1 MHFRSLW
8 LGIACFR
15 TLACDVELGACD
27 EPEALKLLQRSAVK
41 RVSAVRSPVAQCNGS
56 LPTQV
61 FTDVDDTFKSSGGQ
75 WPAGCEGL
83 FGKGV
88 VFPGMAQFVLELS
101 RGPNETSKVLQPA
114 VMSARP
120 DGIDFLRIKEDSYE
134 DGAMSGRPS
143 SSDPANWDK
152 LNADMK
158 LLNLSGLRSYHYED
172 GGISEILNG
181 SANGVPFSLDTDGS
195 KYGAISDF
203 VDVAKMGATK
213 YHGFK
218 DFFEGKVKDAD
229 EACVVFIGDDGQ
241 GDCHPAAEK
250 MRKYVKKSRNELGLK
265 VAFIHNL
272 TCSKKPACDHTDQD
286 EKAPV
291 FLFRT
296 YLDAARTASQHGYI
310 SAAGAERVKKEV
322 QSFYAVYCSQDGHTK
337 APETL
342 SSEACLELKAS
353 LSEDGDEIPR
363 EPSLELRA
371 ADRFKAFCSHCCK
384 GTFSSGSSTFKFGN
398 DRFRCHNMYHTTSW
412 WRRLLHSEASTEA
425 CTAHCAE
432 SAN

>member
-8 LGIACFR
+8 LGITCFR
-15 TLACDVELGACD
+15 ALACNVELGACD
-27 EPEALKLLQRSAVK
+27 ESEALNLLQRSAVK
-41 RVSAVRSPVAQCNGS
+41 RESAVRSQVAQCNES

-61 FTDVDDTFKSSGGQ
+61 FMDVDDTYVSSGGH

-83 FGKGV
+83 YGKGV
-88 VFPGMAQFVLELS
+88 VFPGMTQFVLELS
-101 RGPNETSKVLQPA
+101 RGPNEASKVLQPA

-134 DGAMSGRPS
+134 DAAMNGRPS
-143 SSDPANWDK
+143 SSDPANWDQ
-152 LNADMK
+152 LNADME
-158 LLNLSGLRSYHYED
+158 LLISPGLRSYHYQA

-181 SANGVPFSLDTDGS
+181 SANGVPFGLDTSGS

-203 VDVAKMGATK
+203 VDVAKMGTTK
-213 YHGFK
+213 YHGFE

-241 GDCHPAAEK
+241 GDCHPAAEN

-272 TCSKKPACDHTDQD
+272 SCSQKPACDHKD
-286 EKAPV
+286 EDGEAPV
-291 FLFRT
+291 FLFKT

-310 SAAGAERVKKEV
+310 SAAAVERVKKEV
-322 QSFYAVYCSQDGHTK
+322 QSFYAVYCSQEGHTK

-342 SSEACLELKAS
+342 SSEACLGLKTS
-353 LSEDGDEIPR
+353 LSKDGDEIPTK
-363 EPSLELRA
+363 PSLQLRV
-371 ADRFKAFCSHCCK
+371 ADRFKAFCSQCCK
-384 GTFSSGSSTFKFGN
+384 GTFASGASSFKFESR
-398 DRFRCHNMYHTTSW
+398 RFRCHNMYHTTSW
-412 WRRLLHSEASTEA
+412 WRSLGHSEASTEA